1 MCLILKTLMT
11 AKIKCQQ
18 RIWVWEIR
26 KQRNPLP
33 SLSFSLLPPTIPSTS
48 SSTALLAFPEFFYPQ
63 TAWSTIGLCGHRRIP
78 YSSIGLARRRV
89 VSGRAISLRLQ
100 TGIPCLSQQVLT
112 ISCIDGLCN
121 KHIASAKQIIFHI
134 WNWRIVPWGFYLFT
148 KQLRLSTS
156 LGYVLLVR
164 KTETICA
171 GQISLVWGSEW
182 GWGELIHPRFPALQP
197 PVFYISHL

>member
-1 MCLILKTLMT
+1 MPTEDLGVGNKE
-11 AKIKCQQ
+11 AK
-18 RIWVWEIR
+18 ES
-26 KQRNPLP
+26 P
-33 SLSFSLLPPTIPSTS
+33 SLSLLLLTSSHHSVHLLTHTPSGLSWILLPTDCMEHNRSLRTS
-48 SSTALLAFPEFFYPQ
+48 SNPILKYRV
-63 TAWSTIGLCGHRRIP
+63 GKK
-78 YSSIGLARRRV
+78 RV
-89 VSGRAISLRLQ
+89 VSGRVISLRLQ
-100 TGIPCLSQQVLT
+100 TGIPCLSQPVLT

-121 KHIASAKQIIFHI
+121 KHIAPAKQIIFHI
-134 WNWRIVPWGFYLFT
+134 WNWRIVPWGFYLFS